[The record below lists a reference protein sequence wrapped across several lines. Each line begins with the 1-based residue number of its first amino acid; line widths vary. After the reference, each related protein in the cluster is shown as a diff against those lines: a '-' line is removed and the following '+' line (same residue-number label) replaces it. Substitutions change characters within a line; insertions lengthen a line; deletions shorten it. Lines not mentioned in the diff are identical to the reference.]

1 MEVITEDGG
10 GRQGEG
16 GGERQVGG
24 KRERERDI
32 TLFE

>member
-1 MEVITEDGG
+1 MREVITEDGG

-24 KRERERDI
+24 KRERESHTI
-32 TLFE
+32 V